1 MHIRSLVWNSV
12 ERRPRALIRLLI
24 GFFVIATFAVVGT
37 IVADL
42 VSVAFVQP
50 LPFGYLVLTTLG
62 LGLGAVIGA
71 LVVARY
77 IDRRPV
83 ADYGFRERKEWGRD
97 LVVGAGLALV
107 AQTVAVGVALSAGWA
122 VVVDTIVAGPEEF
135 VPGLVG
141 ALLLFAV
148 VGFYEE
154 LVARGVVLKNV
165 AEGCASYGPVP
176 AVLAAIIVSSVVF
189 GIVHLANAGASLVS
203 VVVIAVIAIT
213 VAASYVLTGRLGL
226 AIGFHAGWNSS
237 MGVLFGQPVS
247 GIDLPARILAIEV
260 TGPTSW
266 TGGAFGFEAG
276 FLGVVAGLV
285 GLVGVI
291 MYVYAVEGRL
301 RVHPGLL
308 VPTLRGRSDEESAV
322 IRGDSHADDVYAESS
337 VDVGHDGNVTPEK

>member
-1 MHIRSLVWNSV
+1 MDFRNIVWNSV
-12 ERRPRALIRLLI
+12 ERRPSALTRLLI
-24 GFFVIATFAVVGT
+24 GFFVIAVFAVVGT

-42 VSVAFVQP
+42 VAVAFVQP
-50 LPFGYLVLTTLG
+50 LSFGYLVLTTLG
-62 LGLGAVIGA
+62 LGLGAVIGV

-77 IDRRPV
+77 IDQRSL
-83 ADYGFRERKEWGRD
+83 ADYGFRERTVWGRD
-97 LVVGAGLALV
+97 LVVGAGLALI
-107 AQTVAVGVALSAGWA
+107 AQTVAVGVALSVGWA
-122 VVVDTIVAGPEEF
+122 VVVDTTVAGSEGF
-135 VPGLVG
+135 VLGLVG
-141 ALLLFAV
+141 ALFLFGV

-165 AEGCASYGPVP
+165 AEGFASFGTVP
-176 AVLAAIIVSSVVF
+176 AVLAAVIISSAVF

-226 AIGFHAGWNSS
+226 AIGFHTSWNIS

-247 GIDLPARILAIEV
+247 GIDLPAHILALDV

-276 FLGVVAGLV
+276 FLGVVAGFV

-291 MYVYAVEGRL
+291 TYVYIVEGRL
-301 RVHPGLL
+301 RIHPGLL
-308 VPTLRGRSDEESAV
+308 VPSLRDRSDEESAA
-322 IRGDSHADDVYAESS
+322 IRGDSRVKDMYVGSD
-337 VDVGHDGNVTPEK
+337 VDVGHDGSVAPEK

>member
-1 MHIRSLVWNSV
+1 MHIRNLVWNSV
-12 ERRPRALIRLLI
+12 ERRPRALVRLLI

-50 LPFGYLVLTTLG
+50 LSFGYLVLTTLG

-77 IDRRPV
+77 IDQRPV
-83 ADYGFRERKEWGRD
+83 TDYGFRERKVWGRD
-97 LVVGAGLALV
+97 LVVGAGLALL

-122 VVVDTIVAGPEEF
+122 VVVDTIVAGPEGLIL
-135 VPGLVG
+135 GLVG

-154 LVARGVVLKNV
+154 LVARGVILKNV
-165 AEGCASYGPVP
+165 AEGFASYGTVP

-213 VAASYVLTGRLGL
+213 VAASYVLTGRLAL
-226 AIGFHAGWNSS
+226 AIGFHTSWNIS

-247 GIDLPARILAIEV
+247 GIELPAHILALEV

-276 FLGVVAGLV
+276 FLGVVAGFV

-291 MYVYAVEGRL
+291 TYVYVVEGSL
-301 RVHPGLL
+301 RIDPGLL
-308 VPTLRGRSDEESAV
+308 VPTLRGRSDEESAA
-322 IRGDSHADDVYAESS
+322 IRGDSRVDDVYAESNI
-337 VDVGHDGNVTPEK
+337 DVSHDGSVTLEK